1 MRLVHVAVS
10 LALWYLF
17 VSSPRAPVTTGTATA
32 ATALDLVPELKSVAR
47 RVVAAAPPNQENNAR
62 AVASRIEKFARRYYR
77 AAGKEA
83 MSACE
88 ETRVLGDLAHARA
101 EAIDALRE
109 LYFASR
115 RETHRRRL
123 DACEAELAH
132 HTESAIRVVRRLL
145 GNPNAYVPG
154 RGFPEGV

>member
-1 MRLVHVAVS
+1 MRLLHVAIS
-10 LALWYLF
+10 IALAYLF
-17 VSSPRAPVTTGTATA
+17 VSSPRAPAAA

-83 MSACE
+83 VSACE

-101 EAIDALRE
+101 EAIDALRS
-109 LYFASR
+109 LHFASR
-115 RETHRRRL
+115 RETHRKTL

-132 HTESAIRVVRRLL
+132 HTESAIRLVRRLL
-145 GNPNAYVPG
+145 GNPNAYAPG
-154 RGFPEGV
+154 RGFPDGV